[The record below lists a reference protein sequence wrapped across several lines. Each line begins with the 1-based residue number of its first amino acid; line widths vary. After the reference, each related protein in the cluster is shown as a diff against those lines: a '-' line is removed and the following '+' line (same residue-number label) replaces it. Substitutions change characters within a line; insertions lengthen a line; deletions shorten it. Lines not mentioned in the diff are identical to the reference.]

1 MFYSEVDKMSTTLS
15 EKSSSSF
22 STGTTTS
29 DDGSDTLFNKKINE
43 VANSFE
49 RTTSDDCSDTLF
61 NNKINEV
68 ANAIEREQAALA
80 EDEMIDNHTENEG
93 DEVVDDRVHE
103 EEVVEDDAIAEL
115 HRLEAQRAFDAINVL
130 DVVGVSVHLNGRSC
144 SAHACC
150 GEHVVP
156 KSKLLLESGEYN
168 PYTGVIEMRHPLK
181 R

>member
-1 MFYSEVDKMSTTLS
+1 MRSICKVYYSKYVVINCCFCSAFNTRVSLLFFINLFLFYSEVDKMSTTLS
-15 EKSSSSF
+15 EKSSYSF

-29 DDGSDTLFNKKINE
+29 DDGSDTLLFNKKINE

-68 ANAIEREQAALA
+68 ANAIEREQAALE
-80 EDEMIDNHTENEG
+80 EDEMIDNHNENEG

-115 HRLEAQRAFDAINVL
+115 HRLEAQRA
-130 DVVGVSVHLNGRSC
+130 R
-144 SAHACC
+144 CC
-150 GEHVVP
+150 W
-156 KSKLLLESGEYN
+156 
-168 PYTGVIEMRHPLK
+168 R
-181 R
+181 